1 MTSSHSGRGDDAYWR
16 RPPDDAAP
24 AGQPE
29 PAPAAPAEPVYAGP
43 PRAEPPPRGWRT
55 PTVVEPL
62 PAREL
67 PRQDLAAIE
76 AAEYEALKFTYG
88 VGMLAGAVLLVML
101 IVICA
106 RLLA

>member
-1 MTSSHSGRGDDAYWR
+1 MTTSHSGRGSDDAFWR
-16 RPPDDAAP
+16 RPPEGAEQEAA
-24 AGQPE
+24 ASE
-29 PAPAAPAEPVYAGP
+29 PAAAAEPVYTGP

-76 AAEYEALKFTYG
+76 AGEQEALKFTYG
-88 VGMLAGAVLLVML
+88 IGMLAGAVLLVML

-106 RLLA
+106 RLVN